1 MVVVKCLI
9 HGCKYQTLDLSGD
22 VVSSLINFHKLEHQQ
37 DSGLSN
43 NGVIPN
49 ALQLIR
55 PRVDRGISQETWL
68 AFIRRWEAFKI
79 SSNISNQNASIQLFH
94 CAQDK
99 LGDLM
104 SASDPRLMAKS
115 ESYFAKLMESIA
127 VIKIAIGV
135 RRAEL
140 MNLHQDHDE
149 PFRMFANRVRSK
161 AETCN
166 FTTVSECDCG
176 KSNVTS

>member
-1 MVVVKCLI
+1 M
-9 HGCKYQTLDLSGD
+9 
-22 VVSSLINFHKLEHQQ
+22 
-37 DSGLSN
+37 SN
-43 NGVIPN
+43 
-49 ALQLIR
+49 ASQLIR
-55 PRVDRGISQETWL
+55 PRVDRGISHETWL

-79 SSNISNQNASIQLFH
+79 GSNINNQNTSIQLFQ

-115 ESYFAKLMESIA
+115 KSYVAKLMESIA
-127 VIKIAIGV
+127 VIKVAVGV

-149 PFRMFANRVRSK
+149 PFRTFATRVHSK
-161 AETCN
+161 AET
-166 FTTVSECDCG
+166 FGDG
-176 KSNVTS
+176 KTFRRLVFVRRI

>member
-1 MVVVKCLI
+1 MI
-9 HGCKYQTLDLSGD
+9 S
-22 VVSSLINFHKLEHQQ
+22 
-37 DSGLSN
+37 
-43 NGVIPN
+43 PW
-49 ALQLIR
+49 
-55 PRVDRGISQETWL
+55 VDQGISQETWL
-68 AFIRRWEAFKI
+68 AFIRRWEAFNI
-79 SSNISNQNASIQLFH
+79 GSNIINQNASIQLFQ

-104 SASDPRLMAKS
+104 LASDPRLMAKS
-115 ESYFAKLMESIA
+115 ESYVAKLMELIA
-127 VIKIAIGV
+127 VIEVAVGL

-149 PFRMFANRVRSK
+149 PFRTFATRVRSK

-176 KSNVTS
+176 KSNVTSYTEEAIKDVKLLAWGR